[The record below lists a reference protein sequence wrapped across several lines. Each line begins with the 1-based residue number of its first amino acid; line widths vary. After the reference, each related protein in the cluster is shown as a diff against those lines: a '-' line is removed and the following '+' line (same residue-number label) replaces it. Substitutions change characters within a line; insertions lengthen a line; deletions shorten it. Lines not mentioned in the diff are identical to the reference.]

1 MLATPHLRKRRDFQ
15 ASEIHRVPR
24 WTCTMKP
31 HVLLLVVAYQLQGVL
46 PLAVAIDRILAI
58 MIPTKYMRFN
68 FRYTIIVAAG
78 PYVFVAI
85 ATIIEILISRQDGT
99 KVSSFCLTVTA
110 VSPGF
115 HDYTLLLRIVC
126 VSISALIYL
135 VLISRLNKHI
145 EKAQINGVQIG
156 SLRRSTITV
165 GLSTVNAVIFLLI
178 PDIIKYLAIYNDS
191 LTHIIILYSLSMTN
205 VDLNALI
212 FGFRHREIATS
223 MRRFFCTIVIT
234 STATKKRIIP
244 RRVAAT

>member
-1 MLATPHLRKRRDFQ
+1 MSTEERQYPA
-15 ASEIHRVPR
+15 V
-24 WTCTMKP
+24 
-31 HVLLLVVAYQLQGVL
+31 GVL

-78 PYVFVAI
+78 EP
-85 ATIIEILISRQDGT
+85 
-99 KVSSFCLTVTA
+99 
-110 VSPGF
+110 
-115 HDYTLLLRIVC
+115 
-126 VSISALIYL
+126 
-135 VLISRLNKHI
+135 HI